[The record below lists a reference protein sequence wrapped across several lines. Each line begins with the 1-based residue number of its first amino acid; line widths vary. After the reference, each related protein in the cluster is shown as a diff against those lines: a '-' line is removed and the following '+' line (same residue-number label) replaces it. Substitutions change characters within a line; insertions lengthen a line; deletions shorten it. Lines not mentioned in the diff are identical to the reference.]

1 MAKQI
6 RDEIVVYEVSLEDN
20 VRHLFTLNTS
30 DYHKIKNYL
39 TFESLD
45 AKYIIVI
52 SFNFEKQPSKHIYEY
67 FKYEILSPKFEKA
80 TVSLGQFV
88 LTSNMIYENYS
99 HNLDNRYAQL
109 KIDDGN
115 LLAFSIN
122 IPVMEQSRITSL
134 KKMVSIFKYL
144 SGVNKQINAQSL
156 TQLKEYL
163 TTSGYILLT

>member
-6 RDEIVVYEVSLEDN
+6 RDEIVVYEVLLEDN
-20 VRHLFTLNTS
+20 VRHLFTLKHGS

-99 HNLDNRYAQL
+99 HKLTEPLCPIENR
-109 KIDDGN
+109 
-115 LLAFSIN
+115 
-122 IPVMEQSRITSL
+122 
-134 KKMVSIFKYL
+134 
-144 SGVNKQINAQSL
+144 
-156 TQLKEYL
+156 
-163 TTSGYILLT
+163 